1 MLAMARTACV
11 SSVLAH
17 NQETHDCQL
26 VTRPSAAG
34 AGTVEVLRGLGDL
47 GVLEALLARLEG
59 HDGRLLLLLLP
70 ADVGQRVHRLLL
82 DQLFDGRTFHLLLA
96 GLPLLDRHCSW
107 GRQRKE

>member
-1 MLAMARTACV
+1 MARTACV
-11 SSVLAH
+11 SSVLVH
-17 NQETHDCQL
+17 QPTNQETHDCQL
-26 VTRPSAAG
+26 VTQPSAGRG

-82 DQLFDGRTFHLLLA
+82 DQLFDGRTLHLLLA
-96 GLPLLDRHCSW
+96 GLPLLDRHCS
-107 GRQRKE
+107 